1 MANSTAQA
9 NTMVM
14 SPFAMMFP
22 EAVREI
28 LERAE
33 TLPLPRKRFS
43 PLSKPA
49 PWGFGRDEAI
59 EVSAGTDVSGA
70 GSDVEREL
78 IEYQELLHA
87 AAQNPSNEAHPA

>member
-1 MANSTAQA
+1 MANSNAQP

-22 EAVREI
+22 DAVREI

-49 PWGFGRDEAI
+49 PWGFGREEAV
-59 EVSAGTDVSGA
+59 EMAAGPEPTGE

-78 IEYQELLHA
+78 IEYQELLLA
-87 AAQNPSNEAHPA
+87 AAATQAEARA